1 MIDSL
6 QSLLSTT
13 NPGFIVIFAGIVA
26 YFARQP
32 ILRGVVTIGGPI
44 LGLVALAFH
53 QAQGIPLATLQVLD
67 LTMVIYQVERVSV
80 VFGLAFLLAALF
92 NSIYAL
98 HAKDPLQDSMALIYG
113 GAAIAAT
120 FAGDLMT
127 VFIFWEVT
135 AVSSVFLILR
145 SGTPEAFKAS
155 MRYLG
160 VQILSGVL
168 LLMGSAFI
176 MGEYGSME
184 FSAFLT
190 EGEGLKLGQD
200 PGAIFLFIALGIKAA
215 FPMLHNWLQDSYPK
229 ATHTGAVV
237 LSAFTTK
244 LAVYALWR
252 LFPGE
257 ESLIWIGA
265 IMTVFPVFFAVIE
278 NDLRK
283 VLAYSLNNQVGFM
296 VCAIGIGTPLALNG
310 AAAHAFCHII
320 YKGLLFMSMGAV
332 MYRTGTTKATELGGL
347 YRTMPLTAIFCL
359 IGAASISA
367 FPLFSGFAAK
377 SLTMSGVG
385 KEFEYGVEYLWIIW
399 MMLLFAS
406 AGVLEHSGIKIPYF
420 AFFGHD
426 SGKRP
431 KEAPFNMLL
440 AMGMAAALCIW
451 LGFPFLGG
459 VDFLYGL
466 LPYRE
471 VAMAY
476 LEKDLWT
483 TDHVLTQMQL
493 LVFAALAFIVLNRIK
508 LYPPE
513 KRGVVLD
520 TDWIYRRPVY
530 ASVVWLGE
538 VWCRLGPAMTNAAKN
553 VSRRVYDRIEAT
565 FSPQG
570 QLSRGALSGGMAIWT
585 SIVLAFV
592 MLLALFSGG

>member
-1 MIDSL
+1 MFKDPQL
-6 QSLLSTT
+6 LLSVT
-13 NPGFIVIFAGIVA
+13 NPGFIVIIAGILA
-26 YFARQP
+26 YFVRHRIA
-32 ILRGVVTIGGPI
+32 RGVVTIGGPL
-44 LGLVALAFH
+44 LGLLALAMH
-53 QAQGIPLATLQVLD
+53 QAQGTPLASVEIMELTLVL
-67 LTMVIYQVERVSV
+67 YQVEKVAI
-80 VFGLAFLLAALF
+80 VFGLAFLIAAVV

-98 HAKDPLQDSMALIYG
+98 HTKDPLQDSMALIYA

-120 FAGDLMT
+120 FCGDLMT

-135 AVSSVFLILR
+135 AISSVFLILR
-145 SGTPEAFKAS
+145 SGSKEAYKAS

-176 MGEYGSME
+176 MGEFGSLE

-190 EGEGLKLGQD
+190 DGEGLKLGED

-215 FPMLHNWLQDSYPK
+215 FPLMHNWLQDSYPK

-244 LAVYALWR
+244 LAVYALLR
-252 LFPGE
+252 FFPGE
-257 ESLIWIGA
+257 DSLIWIGA

-347 YRTMPLTAIFCL
+347 YRTMPFTAIFCL

-367 FPLFSGFAAK
+367 FPLFSGFVAK
-377 SLTMSGVG
+377 SLTMSAVG
-385 KEFEYGVEYLWIIW
+385 YEHMAVIW

-440 AMGMAAALCIW
+440 AMGIAAFFCIW
-451 LGFPFLGG
+451 LGFPMLGG

-466 LPYRE
+466 LPYQLE
-471 VAMAY
+471 AQKY
-476 LEKDLWT
+476 LDQDLWT
-483 TDHVLTQMQL
+483 TDHVLTQFQL
-493 LVFAALAFIVLNRIK
+493 LMFAAFAFIVLNRLK

-520 TDWIYRRPVY
+520 TDWVYRRPVY
-530 ASVVWLGE
+530 SSVVWLGA
-538 VWCRLGPAMTNAAKN
+538 VWHRLGPAMTDSMQGVA
-553 VSRRVYDRIEAT
+553 RRVYDRIEDT
-565 FSPQG
+565 FSPKG
-570 QLSRGALSGGMAIWT
+570 QLSRGPLSSGIAIWT
-585 SIVLAFV
+585 SIVLAIV
-592 MLLALFSGG
+592 MGLALIAGP